1 MPKKPKEDVPARIM
15 NVATAKI
22 RTDPLVQPRVH
33 LNPGVIAEYCEAMLD
48 GDEFPPVE
56 VVLTDGRY
64 LLVEGYLR
72 FEAAKLA
79 NRKTLRC
86 EVRQGDLRMALL
98 RSAAANA
105 RHGLR
110 RTWDDKRR
118 AAGKLLAD
126 MEWSKWSDREIARQC
141 SVSHGFVAQVRA
153 QVLTGNVT
161 SEERKFVTKHGT
173 EAVMNVTAIG
183 GKKTLA
189 SDLITIDGPP
199 SEVLPSISIHPRPS
213 ETPGEVL
220 SLSDFVEDSR
230 AQFVAGLRQ
239 VEEILRE
246 LPPITIMRGDP
257 TADSVLAKRLIAVSE
272 KTAWMARFLRRVD
285 SPAGGDLF
293 PSAG

>member
-1 MPKKPKEDVPARIM
+1 MPAKKPKAARIM
-15 NVATAKI
+15 NIATTKI
-22 RTDPLVQPRVH
+22 RTDPLVQPRAH

-48 GDEFPPVE
+48 GAEFPPVE

-105 RHGLR
+105 QHGLR
-110 RTWDDKRR
+110 RSWEDKRR
-118 AAGKLLAD
+118 AVGKLLAD

-141 SVSHGFVAQVRA
+141 SVSHGFVSQVRA
-153 QVLTGNVT
+153 QVLTGNIT
-161 SEERKFVTKHGT
+161 SERKFISKHGT
-173 EAVMNVTAIG
+173 VALMNITPIG
-183 GKKTLA
+183 GKKALA
-189 SDLITIDGPP
+189 SDLITIDGSPP
-199 SEVLPSISIHPRPS
+199 SEVLPSISIHARPS
-213 ETPGEVL
+213 QAPGEVL
-220 SLSDFVEDSR
+220 SLSGFVEDYR

-239 VEEILRE
+239 VEDILRE
-246 LPPITIMRGDP
+246 MPAITVMRGDR
-257 TADSVLAKRLIAVSE
+257 TADGVLAKRLIAVSE
-272 KTAWMARFLRRVD
+272 KTAWMARFLRGD
-285 SPAGGDLF
+285 PPISGDLF